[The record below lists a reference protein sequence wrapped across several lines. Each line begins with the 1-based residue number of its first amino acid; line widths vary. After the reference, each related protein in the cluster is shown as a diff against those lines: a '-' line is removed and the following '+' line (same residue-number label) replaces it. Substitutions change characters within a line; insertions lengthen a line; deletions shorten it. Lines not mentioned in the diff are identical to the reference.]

1 MKRRIAHLQYIRR
14 LTGPGRPGIDSIEGL
29 AAPRM
34 DWKLSLIHISVFKK
48 AAKEEMNDSLEFCPA
63 PYDFH
68 GMYLFLK
75 KKAGTRREFRR
86 LLAAM
91 LEAVSYTHLY

>member
-1 MKRRIAHLQYIRR
+1 MKRYMTLLYA
-14 LTGPGRPGIDSIEGL
+14 
-29 AAPRM
+29 
-34 DWKLSLIHISVFKK
+34 VFKK

-75 KKAGTRREFRR
+75 KKAGSRREFRR

-91 LEAVSYTHLY
+91 LEVQFTGEMDVVWNKAAHDASMHILDTN

>member
-1 MKRRIAHLQYIRR
+1 MTLLYAL
-14 LTGPGRPGIDSIEGL
+14 
-29 AAPRM
+29 
-34 DWKLSLIHISVFKK
+34 FKK
-48 AAKEEMNDSLEFCPA
+48 PVHEEMNDSLEFCPA

-75 KKAGTRREFRR
+75 KKAGSKREFRR

-91 LEAVSYTHLY
+91 LEVQFAGEMDAVWNKAAHDASMDILDIN